1 MKQFKIH
8 SEYAPAGDQPKA
20 IDEIISYFDSG
31 NKRVV
36 LKGATG
42 TGKTFTVSNIIKE
55 YNMPTLVL
63 AHNKT
68 LAFQLYN
75 ELKEFFPENN
85 IEYFVSYYDYYQPEA
100 YIPSTDTYIEKDS
113 AVNDLIDRLRLKA
126 TTSLMTTNAVVI
138 VSSVSC
144 IYGLGS
150 PEMYKKFTL
159 LIEKGEDLDLKNMK
173 SFLIDMQY
181 ERREFG
187 YERGSFII
195 KGDLIEIF
203 PAYEEFGIRISLWGE
218 EVEDIKYFNPI
229 DGKTILSLD
238 SVPIYPAKHFMTDRE
253 GLGDVLKTIRSDM
266 GKRVDK
272 LRLENK
278 LLEAQRL
285 ESRTKY
291 DLEMIKE
298 IGYCNGIENYSRY
311 FDGRREGEPPSTLI
325 DFFPDEFL
333 MVIDES
339 HVTLPQVRGMFAGDK
354 SRKSTLVEHG
364 FRLPAALDN
373 RPLQFDE
380 FNSKLDR
387 VLYVSATP
395 NEFEIKESNF
405 SVVEQINRPTGIV
418 DPLVEVRPVENQ
430 VDDLIGE
437 IKKKIAVNE
446 KIIVITLTK
455 KMAEDLADY
464 LYKLNIRANYLHSEL
479 KTEER
484 SAIIEALKEDEFD
497 VIIGVN
503 LLREGIDL
511 PIVGLVAIL
520 DADKEGF
527 LRSETSLIQIIG
539 RASRNQNGF
548 VILYGDKI
556 SKAMEKAMAETSRRR
571 EIQLAFNKE
580 NNITPKSAKLK
591 KYQPIREENR
601 EVDFATTPRKD
612 YILQDNVNGEKEKSI
627 EKLHQEMMECAKNL
641 DVEKAAQIRDKIEQ
655 LKEKK

>member
-1 MKQFKIH
+1 MAQFKLY
-8 SEYAPAGDQPKA
+8 SEYSPAGDQPKA
-20 IDEIISYFDSG
+20 IKEILLAFNVKRD
-31 NKRVV
+31 NHRVV

-42 TGKTFTVSNIIKE
+42 TGKTFTMANVIKE
-55 YNMPTLVL
+55 FNIPTLVL
-63 AHNKT
+63 SHNKT

-75 ELKEFFPENN
+75 EIKEFFPENKV
-85 IEYFVSYYDYYQPEA
+85 EYFVSYYDYYQPEA

-126 TTSLMTTNAVVI
+126 TTSLMTTNDVII

-150 PEMYKKFTL
+150 PEMYKKYTL
-159 LIEKGEDLDLKNMK
+159 LISCGENLELKKMK
-173 SFLIDMQY
+173 STLVDMQY

-187 YERGSFII
+187 YERGTFII
-195 KGDLIEIF
+195 KGDLVEIF
-203 PAYEEFGIRISLWGE
+203 PAYEEYGVRISLWGE
-218 EVEDIKYFNPI
+218 EVESIKYFNPV
-229 DGKTILSLD
+229 DGKTILSLE

-253 GLGDVLKTIRSDM
+253 SLDTVMEQIKIDM
-266 GKRVDK
+266 KNRVSFLTNDN
-272 LRLENK
+272 R

-291 DLEMIKE
+291 DLEMIRE

-311 FDGRREGEPPSTLI
+311 FEKRNIGEPPSTLI
-325 DFFPDEFL
+325 DFFPEEFL
-333 MVIDES
+333 MIIDES

-354 SRKSTLVEHG
+354 SRKTTLVEHG

-380 FNSKLDR
+380 FDAKLDK

-395 NEFEIKESNF
+395 KEFEIEKSDGF
-405 SVVEQINRPTGIV
+405 VAEQINRPTGIP
-418 DPLVEVRPVENQ
+418 DPIVVVRPVENQ
-430 VDDLIGE
+430 IDDLIDE
-437 IKKKIAVNE
+437 IKKKIEVNE

-455 KMAEDLADY
+455 KMAEDLSDY
-464 LYKLNIRANYLHSEL
+464 FFKLNIRANYLHSEL

-484 SAIIEALKEDEFD
+484 SAVIEQLKEDEFD

-527 LRSETSLIQIIG
+527 LRSETSLVQIIG
-539 RASRNQNGF
+539 RASRNENGF

-556 SKAMEKAMAETSRRR
+556 TGGMQRAMAETARRR
-571 EIQLAFNKE
+571 KLQLAFNKK
-580 NNITPKSAKLK
+580 NNIIPKSTKQK
-591 KYQPIREENR
+591 KYKPIRESEKLNIA
-601 EVDFATTPRKD
+601 ATPKTG
-612 YILQDNVNGEKEKSI
+612 YSVETNTEKSKKTV
-627 EKLHQEMMECAKNL
+627 EELENEMMNLAKNL
-641 DVEKAAQIRDKIEQ
+641 EFEKAAELREII
-655 LKEKK
+655 KKMRYI